1 VIGVIGPVPRGHGSL
16 SPFPG
21 EAMASAGAQRA
32 RPIWSGGGSIAP
44 AVDI

>member
-1 VIGVIGPVPRGHGSL
+1 
-16 SPFPG
+16 
-21 EAMASAGAQRA
+21 MASAGAQRA